1 MPLVDRRTNSV
12 VLRIVYDGPPEAGKA
27 TNLAQLCERL
37 SLRQPSPADASHDPG
52 LYLDWLD
59 AAGELVGGPRVRCQ
73 LVNVPRQLQVARRGR
88 TILESADAVVFIA
101 DSRASAAPRTKAAL
115 RSLVRGLGNRP
126 DVPLVLQANKQDL
139 PGAQQPSDLHQALGL
154 AARVPVIA
162 AHASDGEGVVETF
175 TLAVRAAV
183 DHVRARLVAGEL
195 GEADA
200 INGNEPL
207 LALDGIPEIFDE
219 LDAVTTAADAAT
231 RRNPTRPS
239 AVVMPESACERVAT
253 RKGIVAPERC
263 AVAERPGL
271 LEQLEASAGPGP
283 GPGPGPGRGIE
294 SLGLNIDLAEWDR
307 TPTETDLPPA
317 SERAPTHDVLPSAAE
332 LDDPPASIEESMLE
346 IIELGTT
353 PGDVAAAGQPTFL
366 PLGTPGPPDAQPLQL
381 PTFDLPAG
389 LVWPGVTGRSAL
401 ASLTPPVSVTT
412 VPVSWAPGHA
422 IELACG
428 EGWLAHTAPGLWF
441 TDLDDARRTL
451 LDTIRWQARMGALT
465 PPGRTYALAP
475 QSDGARLWI
484 LTPVRRTVWSSIE
497 DAFRRGDRATAGW
510 LARRGLETVDEIRA
524 QGATIGDLDHIALDE
539 PPRLLTT
546 PWTPRSDQLTAQLQ
560 RLFTEAVL

>member
-12 VLRIVYDGPPEAGKA
+12 VLRIVYDGPPEAGRA

-37 SLRQPSPADASHDPG
+37 SLRQPSTADPSHDRG

-88 TILESADAVVFIA
+88 TILDSADAVVFVA

-139 PGAQQPSDLHQALGL
+139 PGAQPPSDLHQALGL

-162 AHASDGEGVVETF
+162 AHASGGEGVIETF
-175 TLAVRAAV
+175 TLAVRVAV

-207 LALDGIPEIFDE
+207 LALDAIPEIFDE
-219 LDAVTTAADAAT
+219 LDAVTTAAEAAT
-231 RRNPTRPS
+231 RRMPTRPS
-239 AVVMPESACERVAT
+239 LAVVPESASERVAT
-253 RKGIVAPERC
+253 RRGIVAPERC
-263 AVAERPGL
+263 AVAEQPGL
-271 LEQLEASAGPGP
+271 PEQLAAPAGPGS
-283 GPGPGPGRGIE
+283 GPGIE

-317 SERAPTHDVLPSAAE
+317 SERAPTHDVLPGPPEA
-332 LDDPPASIEESMLE
+332 DDPPGSIEESMLE

-353 PGDVAAAGQPTFL
+353 AGDIAAAGQPTFL
-366 PLGTPGPPDAQPLQL
+366 PLGTPGPSDAQPLQL
-381 PTFDLPAG
+381 PTFDLPSG

-401 ASLTPPVSVTT
+401 AALAPPVSVAT
-412 VPVSWAPGHA
+412 VPASWAPGRA

-428 EGWLAHTAPGLWF
+428 DGWLAHTAPGLWF
-441 TDLDDARRTL
+441 TDLDDARRAL
-451 LDTIRWQARMGALT
+451 LDTIRWQAGMGALT
-465 PPGRTYALAP
+465 PPGRTYAVAP
-475 QSDGARLWI
+475 QSGGARLWI
-484 LTPVRRTVWSSIE
+484 LTPVRRTVWAAIE
-497 DAFRRGDRATAGW
+497 DAFRRGDRATAGR

-524 QGATIGDLDHIALDE
+524 HGAPIGDLDHIALDE

-560 RLFTEAVL
+560 RLFNEAVL